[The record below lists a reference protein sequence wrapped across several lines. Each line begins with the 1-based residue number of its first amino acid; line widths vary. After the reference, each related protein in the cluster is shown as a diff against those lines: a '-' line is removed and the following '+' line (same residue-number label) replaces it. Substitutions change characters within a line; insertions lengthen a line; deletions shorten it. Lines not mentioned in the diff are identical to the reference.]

1 MQIPYWTAGHKPAF
15 YVLLG
20 SNQSLRLKQCG
31 TIRLG
36 KSAHPNPLLVLAFLS
51 LCVCFPFWICRQ
63 DYISSVILRS
73 HLNQSCWKYLIC
85 FLNHD
90 SDSLLLKAAGGGRGG
105 AGRERRRKFG
115 TINPFYQWKA
125 ATMVW
130 SGSWSY
136 RIRNVWD
143 SEQTTLCSKISYSS
157 PFFCI

>member
-1 MQIPYWTAGHKPAF
+1 M
-15 YVLLG
+15 LLG

-90 SDSLLLKAAGGGRGG
+90 SDSLLLKAAGGGGG
-105 AGRERRRKFG
+105 GGREEKEEGSLEQLIPSTSGRLLQWFDQALGVTEYGTFG
-115 TINPFYQWKA
+115 IQSRQLSA
-125 ATMVW
+125 AKLA
-130 SGSWSY
+130 
-136 RIRNVWD
+136 IH
-143 SEQTTLCSKISYSS
+143 LHSS
-157 PFFCI
+157 VYK